1 MNLIQ
6 KAQQIKNEVQE
17 NANTA
22 LRVGGLFEDI
32 VTPASGRISYFNAT
46 TVSLEADTPKKLDID
61 WVNSR
66 EVNVNC
72 DTDNNQIVALIAAEY
87 LCSGMITFTGTN
99 NTKYDIQLRKN
110 GDVICTCNPQTEVL
124 QGRELSVTTTD
135 IADFDVNDNLSLW
148 VVSSKTETINI
159 QRAKLVIKK

>member
-22 LRVGGLFEDI
+22 LRVGGLLEDI

-46 TVSLEADTPKKLDID
+46 TVSLTANTPKKLDVD

-87 LCSGMITFTGTN
+87 LCYGMLTFTGTN
-99 NTKYDIQLRKN
+99 NTKYEIQLRKN
-110 GDVICTCNPQTEVL
+110 GNLICTCNPQTEL
-124 QGRELSVTTTD
+124 PLGRGLNITTTD
-135 IADFDVNDNLSLW
+135 VADFEEGDNLSLW